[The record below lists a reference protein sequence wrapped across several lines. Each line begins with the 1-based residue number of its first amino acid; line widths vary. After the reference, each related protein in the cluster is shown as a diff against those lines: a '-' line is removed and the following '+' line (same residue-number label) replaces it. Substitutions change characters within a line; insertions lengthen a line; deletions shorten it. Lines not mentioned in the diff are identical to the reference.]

1 MSLSYIWV
9 AMVAISIA
17 AAIATGSTGQLS
29 QAVMKGACQAVTVAM
44 SLAGPM
50 CLWSGVGRVMEAS
63 GISARLAK
71 LMGPVIRRVFPEARK
86 DEALAASISGC
97 VTANMLGLGN
107 AATPL
112 GIKAVQ
118 QMQAQLPDK
127 TRASDSMCRLIVLS
141 TASIQLIPS
150 TVGALRA
157 AQGSAAPFDILPAVW
172 VTSAA
177 SVAVGLL
184 AAQVMKKWW

>member
-29 QAVMKGACQAVTVAM
+29 QAVMKGAGQAVTVAI

-63 GISARLAK
+63 GISTRLAK
-71 LMGPVIRRVFPEARK
+71 LMGPVIRRIFPEARE

-127 TRASDSMCRLIVLS
+127 TKASDSMCRLIVLS

-184 AAQVMKKWW
+184 AAWVIKKWW